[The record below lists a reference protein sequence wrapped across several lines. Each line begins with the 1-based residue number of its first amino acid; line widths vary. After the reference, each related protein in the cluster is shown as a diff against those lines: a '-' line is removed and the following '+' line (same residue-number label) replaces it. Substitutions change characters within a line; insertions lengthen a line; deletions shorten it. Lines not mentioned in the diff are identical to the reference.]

1 MSDPEWLPPVLS
13 NSTQPAAAEPNGAAA
28 RAEAFGE
35 WPDPVPFLTRTA
47 PGFPADLLPGFLGDM
62 VNAVARATETPVE
75 LATLLGLSVVSAS
88 VARKVIVSPE
98 PGYVEPVNIFT
109 AVGMESGNRKT
120 AVVNHMTK
128 PFMEFEHAEA
138 LRLTPEYERIRSQR
152 KTLDLRIESLRKK
165 AARTSNNSKMMA
177 EIIELE
183 ASRPV
188 VPILPRLWVQDIT
201 PERLAGIMAE
211 QGERIA
217 LFSDEGGVFDML
229 AGRYSQNM
237 PNLDLFLQAHSGS
250 PVRVDRTDRSRPP
263 IQMQNPILT
272 VGISP
277 QPDVLQS
284 LSDKPGFRGRGL
296 LARFLYGLP
305 TSRLGMR
312 SLIPSP
318 IPSRTEDAYA
328 RGIERLLRLT
338 PPDGGDVW
346 QPWCLGFS
354 PLAYQA
360 WKEFQG
366 NTEILMREGAKLHSV
381 KDWASKLP
389 GAALRMSGVLHCVV
403 YDPATNSTIERE
415 TIEQALDLATLL
427 IDHALAVFNLMDRDP
442 TIDDGLKILG
452 WIRREGRP
460 TFTVRECFCAHQSR
474 FKKVESMYAAL
485 HLLEEHAY
493 IRQGPKEK
501 VPYRPSEVWEVN
513 PMGMETGL

>member
-1 MSDPEWLPPVLS
+1 
-13 NSTQPAAAEPNGAAA
+13 
-28 RAEAFGE
+28 
-35 WPDPVPFLTRTA
+35 
-47 PGFPADLLPGFLGDM
+47 M
-62 VNAVARATETPVE
+62 VDAVARATETPIE

-98 PGYVEPVNIFT
+98 LGYVEPVNVYT
-109 AVGMESGNRKT
+109 AAGMESGNRKT
-120 AVVNHMTK
+120 AVLNHMTK
-128 PFMEFEHAEA
+128 PLMEFEKVEC
-138 LRLTPEYERIRSQR
+138 LRLTPEHDRIRSQQ
-152 KTLDLRIESLRKK
+152 KTLDLRIESMRKK
-165 AARTSNNSKMMA
+165 AARTANNSQIMA

-188 VPILPRLWVQDIT
+188 VPRLPRLWVQDIT

-217 LFSDEGGVFDML
+217 MFSDEGGVFDML
-229 AGRYSQNM
+229 AGRYSQNI

-277 QPDVLQS
+277 QPDVLRR

-312 SLIPSP
+312 SLVPSP
-318 IPSRTEDAYA
+318 VPSRTEDAY
-328 RGIERLLRLT
+328 GHGVERLLRLS
-338 PPDGGDVW
+338 PPLDACGAW

-354 PLAYQA
+354 SSAYQA
-360 WKEFQG
+360 WKEFQRTIE
-366 NTEILMREGAKLHSV
+366 NLMREGAKLHSI

-389 GAALRMSGVLHCVV
+389 GAAVRMSGVLHSVV
-403 YDPATNSTIERE
+403 CDPAISSTIERE
-415 TIEQALDLATLL
+415 TIERALNLATLL
-427 IDHALAVFNLMDRDP
+427 IDHALVVFNLMDRDP
-442 TIDDGLKILG
+442 TIEDALKILG
-452 WIRREGRP
+452 WIRREHRRN
-460 TFTVRECFCAHQSR
+460 FTVRECFCAQQSR
-474 FKKVESMYAAL
+474 FKKVDNMYAPL
-485 HLLEEHAY
+485 HLLEEHVY
-493 IRQGPKEK
+493 VRQGPREK

-513 PMGMETGL
+513 PRAMETGL